1 MPFGLD
7 ANTATNFVVPIAQ
20 QAAQTVPSVLPSYK
34 QTMQAVSPYLPLS
47 IQPDNDNKGP
57 SESKDASLYG
67 QASQHFKAGALPWV
81 GDSGATQANTGLWY
95 LSQALQTQWNQ
106 QQLWQA
112 QLLNN
117 QNNTQR
123 QLMMV
128 QARLN
133 AVEQS
138 NRSLNNALIQ
148 SYLAHAPQAITP
160 GDNSRKNLNVVA

>member
-1 MPFGLD
+1 LPFGLD
-7 ANTATNFVVPIAQ
+7 ANTATTFVVPIAQ

-47 IQPDNDNKGP
+47 IQPDNDNKNI
-57 SESKDASLYG
+57 SDSKNPYT

-95 LSQALQTQWNQ
+95 LAQALQSQWNQ

-112 QLLNN
+112 QLLNS
-117 QNNTQR
+117 QNNTQK
-123 QLMMV
+123 QLIMV

-148 SYLAHAPQAITP
+148 SYLTHASQMNPIETSP
-160 GDNSRKNLNVVA
+160 SKNLDVVA

>member
-7 ANTATNFVVPIAQ
+7 ANTATTFVVPIAQ

-47 IQPDNDNKGP
+47 IQPDNDNKGT
-57 SESKDASLYG
+57 SESKDPSLYA

-95 LSQALQTQWNQ
+95 LSQALQSQWKL

-112 QLLNN
+112 QLLYS

-148 SYLAHAPQAITP
+148 SYLAQSPQMTTA
-160 GDNSRKNLNVVA
+160 GDTSNKNLNVMA

>member
-7 ANTATNFVVPIAQ
+7 ANTATTFVVPIAQ
-20 QAAQTVPSVLPSYK
+20 QAAQTMPSVLPSYK
-34 QTMQAVSPYLPLS
+34 QTMQAVSPYLPLA
-47 IQPDNDNKGP
+47 IQPDNDNKGS
-57 SESKDASLYG
+57 SENKELSPYA

-95 LSQALQTQWNQ
+95 LSQALQNQWKL

-112 QLLNN
+112 QLLNS

-148 SYLAHAPQAITP
+148 SYLAHAPQAIP
-160 GDNSRKNLNVVA
+160 SGDSSSKNLNVVA